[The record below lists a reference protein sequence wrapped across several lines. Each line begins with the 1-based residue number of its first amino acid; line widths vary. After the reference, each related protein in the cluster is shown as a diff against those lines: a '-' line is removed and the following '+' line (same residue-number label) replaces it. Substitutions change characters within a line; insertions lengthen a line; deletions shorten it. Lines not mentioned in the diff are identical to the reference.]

1 MHLRFASG
9 STANVDEI
17 LTLRNCCVTAHSRT
31 MTPDGATEETIELY
45 SYVQPIASV
54 SGATTT
60 ATASTE
66 I

>member
-1 MHLRFASG
+1 
-9 STANVDEI
+9 
-17 LTLRNCCVTAHSRT
+17 

-54 SGATTT
+54 SGATVAVTP
-60 ATASTE
+60 ATA